1 MYLFMHD
8 MNDMLHTWKK
18 KLNHTSLLMNAF
30 FSLLN
35 NIQIYCCDK
44 KIELGLEKSNLFL
57 RTKKSG
63 FLMKEKLDMFLGN
76 RKIGFFFSWKKN
88 KIYFFISTKNMKKIS
103 WEEDFIHEINL
114 CYMH

>member
-1 MYLFMHD
+1 
-8 MNDMLHTWKK
+8 
-18 KLNHTSLLMNAF
+18 MNAF

-35 NIQIYCCDK
+35 KIQIYCCDK

-76 RKIGFFFSWKKN
+76 RKFSFFMKEKSNLFFFKC
-88 KIYFFISTKNMKKIS
+88 TKKI
-103 WEEDFIHEINL
+103 
-114 CYMH
+114 